1 MPKVYIK
8 TYGCQMNER
17 DSEQVSQMFMERGYT
32 MTRQEQEAD
41 VILINTCSVRDQ
53 AEQKA
58 LGKMGL
64 MNHRYRSHKPQL
76 VTGFMGCMAQ
86 SRGPELVTTSQVDLV
101 VGTQK
106 YHRVVEY
113 VEQIFRA
120 QEERQMD
127 EERFSI

>member
-32 MTRQEQEAD
+32 MTRQEVEAD

-58 LGKMGL
+58 IGKMGL
-64 MNHRYRSHKPQL
+64 MNHRYRPRRASISAPPTKLFEH
-76 VTGFMGCMAQ
+76 
-86 SRGPELVTTSQVDLV
+86 SRGYGAIVATRHHSCTK
-101 VGTQK
+101 GTCFGGVS
-106 YHRVVEY
+106 R
-113 VEQIFRA
+113 
-120 QEERQMD
+120 
-127 EERFSI
+127 SGCG